1 MYAELTG
8 SARVMSAIF
17 KTIYQ
22 ELCQTLFRQSGFT
35 AAAEPLLRKLIPDFR
50 AGLYRARILNITP
63 QAGCLRL
70 RLQVSRRF
78 PAFVAGQHLQLFVE
92 MNGRLLERTF
102 SICSAEQRLSEQRE
116 LELAVQIHPQGRF
129 TGVLPE
135 SLYPG
140 RYVHLSRPAG
150 DFCFARQQ
158 PACLIGAG
166 SGVTP
171 LFSMLSSI
179 SRLTQPLTFIYSFRG
194 TGRQLFAT
202 EWGHLQAKFPL
213 LRLVMW
219 DSEVQGRLTPERLLG
234 ELHPNLQA
242 HFYLCGPQQF
252 TADFSGALVNAG
264 VSKAAI
270 RSESFGVVAPS
281 AGETQPVELQLGQ
294 QSYQLGG
301 HGSLLQRAEQ
311 TGLTV
316 SYGCRRGVCMQ
327 CLCEKTSGV
336 VRNLLTGE
344 LSDAGPG
351 RIQLCISEAVS
362 PVTVQSVELSA

>member
-1 MYAELTG
+1 MP
-8 SARVMSAIF
+8 AIF
-17 KTIYQ
+17 QTIYQ

-35 AAAEPLLRKLIPDFR
+35 AAAEPFLRTLIPAHR
-50 AGLYRARILNITP
+50 AGLYRARILSITP

-70 RLQVSRRF
+70 RLKVSRLF

-92 MNGRLLERTF
+92 LKGRLLERTF

-116 LELAVQIHPQGRF
+116 LELAVQIHAQGRF
-129 TGVLPE
+129 TGAL
-135 SLYPG
+135 SGQLRPG
-140 RYVHLSRPAG
+140 MYVHLSRPVG
-150 DFCFARQQ
+150 DFCFVSRQ
-158 PACLIGAG
+158 PAWLIAAG

-194 TGRQLFAT
+194 QARQLFAA
-202 EWGHLQAKFPL
+202 EWAALQAKFPL
-213 LRLVMW
+213 LRLVLW
-219 DSEVQGRLTPERLLG
+219 DSERLGRLTPERLFG
-234 ELHPNLQA
+234 ELQPDRQA

-252 TADFSGALVNAG
+252 TADFSSALLNAG
-264 VSKAAI
+264 VARAAI

-281 AGETQPVELQLGQ
+281 TGETQPVVLQLGQ
-294 QSYQLGG
+294 HSHPLGG

-316 SYGCRRGVCMQ
+316 PYGCRRGVCMQ

-351 RIQLCISEAVS
+351 RIQLCISVAVS
-362 PVTVQSVELSA
+362 PVKVQSVETRA